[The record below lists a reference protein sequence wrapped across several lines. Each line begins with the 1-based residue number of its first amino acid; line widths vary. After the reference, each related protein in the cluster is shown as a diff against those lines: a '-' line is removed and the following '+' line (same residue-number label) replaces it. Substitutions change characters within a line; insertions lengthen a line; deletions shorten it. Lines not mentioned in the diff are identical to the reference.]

1 MAAINKFHVQV
12 ASDIAVN
19 HRDLSEMQTAAA
31 TAGLT
36 YVIGNATRVPGNPG
50 NPPLFIPVNPGLC
63 AGKNP
68 GLTGLIS
75 GVKNAQKSVQ

>member
-36 YVIGNATRVPGNPG
+36 YVIGNATRVSGNPG
-50 NPPLFIPVNPGLC
+50 NPPVFIPVNPGLC
-63 AGKNP
+63 DGKNS
-68 GLTGLIS
+68 GLTGFIKKIRS
-75 GVKNAQKSVQ
+75 N